1 MKSWKF
7 TTAAFSEHEQGRAWC
22 DAMHRLCLPVG
33 ELPETAG
40 FRGEIFC
47 ITSPLGMEFA
57 LLDAQPHEIS
67 GPLSQ
72 AGRGDLVNPAA

>member
-1 MKSWKF
+1 MKTWKF
-7 TTAAFSEHEQGRAWC
+7 TTAAFSEQEQGRAWC

-57 LLDAQPHEIS
+57 LVDAQPHEIS
-67 GPLSQ
+67 GRYLE